1 MPEDGGEV
9 AGVIGDRSRG
19 AENDPRPI
27 ETQVRFHLDG
37 SPAVVGCRGILGTVD
52 GEVQN
57 LLGVERETIV
67 ELC

>member
-9 AGVIGDRSRG
+9 SSVVGDRSRG
-19 AENDPRPI
+19 ARNGFRPI

-37 SPAVVGCRGILGTVD
+37 SPAVVGCRCIFGTVD
-52 GEVQN
+52 GEVHD
-57 LLGVERETIV
+57 LLGVKGETIV